1 MHCCYDHAFK
11 EVSRVLID
19 VMMVMTIIKMTV
31 QKTAVFML
39 IYCGSGVAIKHFIS
53 TSVTVR
59 NYSIYSVIQA
69 FYNTFALKKKNT
81 CDVTAQCYPWLRYK
95 LNSE

>member
-1 MHCCYDHAFK
+1 M
-11 EVSRVLID
+11 ID
-19 VMMVMTIIKMTV
+19 VMMVMMMIIKMTV

-59 NYSIYSVIQA
+59 KYSIYSVTHA
-69 FYNTFALKKKNT
+69 LYNNLCFEKKKH
-81 CDVTAQCYPWLRYK
+81 L
-95 LNSE
+95 

>member
-1 MHCCYDHAFK
+1 VFRHLVTRWLIIVHCCYDQAFK

-19 VMMVMTIIKMTV
+19 VIMVMVMMIIKMTV

-59 NYSIYSVIQA
+59 NYAIYSVI
-69 FYNTFALKKKNT
+69 TGLI
-81 CDVTAQCYPWLRYK
+81 
-95 LNSE
+95 

>member
-1 MHCCYDHAFK
+1 VHCCYDHAFK

-19 VMMVMTIIKMTV
+19 VMMVVMMIIKMTV

-69 FYNTFALKKKNT
+69 LYNTFALKKHLCRHSPLVSMAAIQVKF
-81 CDVTAQCYPWLRYK
+81 
-95 LNSE
+95 